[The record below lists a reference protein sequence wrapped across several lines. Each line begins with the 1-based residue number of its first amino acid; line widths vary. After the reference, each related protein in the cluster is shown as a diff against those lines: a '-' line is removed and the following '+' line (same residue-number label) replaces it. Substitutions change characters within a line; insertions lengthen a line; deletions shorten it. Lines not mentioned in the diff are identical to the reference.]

1 MVKKKGTVNK
11 KAKKS
16 KLSVKY
22 VLQRKS
28 SIANYEI
35 YDDIVSAQDFLSSM
49 EKVGISKD
57 EFSLLEFHT
66 EAELSEFKDS
76 IKCALSD
83 DSGDKKISSVATMST
98 SVVSP
103 VRFTRS
109 KLSSSAADAK
119 KVASKSVDKKK
130 AAASSAVFA
139 NVGLKKSCGLATVA
153 TTIVPMTPSRSPST
167 MASSVSSSFSTPDD
181 SSAVTNFMTSFAR
194 KHAKLS
200 VNV

>member
-1 MVKKKGTVNK
+1 MVKKGTVNK
-11 KAKKS
+11 KANKS

-22 VLQRKS
+22 VLQQKS

-35 YDDIVSAQDFLSSM
+35 YDDIVSVQDFLSSM

-83 DSGDKKISSVATMST
+83 DSGDKKISSVATTST

-103 VRFTRS
+103 VPFTRC

-130 AAASSAVFA
+130 AGASSAVLA
-139 NVGLKKSCGLATVA
+139 NVGFKKSCGLATVA
-153 TTIVPMTPSRSPST
+153 TTIVPMTPLP
-167 MASSVSSSFSTPDD
+167 
-181 SSAVTNFMTSFAR
+181 
-194 KHAKLS
+194 
-200 VNV
+200 